1 MAKISFKD
9 QYQLIM
15 EDNSTITEKIEYLQY
30 YLTTLPANALKERE
44 EIQQIINDLQNKS
57 SSD

>member
-9 QYQLIM
+9 QYQLIT
-15 EDNSTITEKIEYLQY
+15 EDSSSITEKIEYLQY
-30 YLTTLPANALKERE
+30 YLTTLPANALKAKE